1 MTNKHLM
8 ALARHYARTALA
20 LHRGGE
26 KTKAGLL
33 FEVSKLLVA
42 RTHLSGA

>member
-8 ALARHYARTALA
+8 AIARHYARTALD

-26 KTKAGLL
+26 KALADLL

-42 RTHLSGA
+42 RTHLSRA

>member
-1 MTNKHLM
+1 MTNKNLM
-8 ALARHYARTALA
+8 ALARHYARTAIN

-26 KTKAGLL
+26 KLMAGLL

-42 RTHLSGA
+42 RTHMSGA